1 METRP
6 RRTLHYLTAD
16 GEDPFA
22 RWLETLKGT
31 PAHKRVLI
39 AIDKAEDGNLGDHA
53 SVGEGVWEMRLHF
66 GPGPRIYY
74 GYDGKDREEIILLTG
89 GIKKTQTRDIGTAKK
104 YWRDYNA

>member
-1 METRP
+1 VEARP
-6 RRTLHYLTAD
+6 RRILHYLAAD
-16 GEDPFA
+16 GGDRFE

-53 SVGEGVWEMRLHF
+53 SVGDGVWEIRLHF
-66 GPGPRIYY
+66 GAGPRIYY

-89 GIKKTQTRDIGTAKK
+89 GIKKTQQRDIVTAKH
-104 YWRDYNA
+104 